1 MYVLVPK
8 SVGELWA
15 EHRIIPGPAQSPN
28 PPHSA
33 ARPGHSG
40 RRQRLLR
47 EVSVPP
53 AWAPPPTADTC
64 FPDFSYFP
72 FLWKILPC
80 FLQPRGPMSPSR
92 EGRAARSPGPAV
104 WKAAGV
110 SGTQKTTAMNFF
122 TRERGCPALAGPA
135 LLGW

>member
-8 SVGELWA
+8 SVGELRA

-80 FLQPRGPMSPSR
+80 FLQPPRPNVPVQGGES
-92 EGRAARSPGPAV
+92 
-104 WKAAGV
+104 
-110 SGTQKTTAMNFF
+110 
-122 TRERGCPALAGPA
+122 C
-135 LLGW
+135 